1 MKYDI
6 IKAITSFLII
16 YLSGSRIMSNI
27 KTENEHQ
34 KQTTNNIQKKAAL
47 IWGTADIL
55 RGLYKPHEY
64 GKVILP
70 MTVIKRLHDTLLPT
84 RRAVLE
90 TVENVK
96 TIKVEQIK
104 NRKLTDASGYS
115 FYNTSN
121 FTLDTLLSDA
131 ENIEENFR
139 SFING
144 FSENVQDILENFE
157 FDKEITKM
165 QNNDALYSVIQEF
178 NSQKAYLGADTV
190 TSTDMGYIFE
200 ELVRRFS
207 ESYGEG
213 AGAHFTSRDIIYLM
227 TDILLIDEKPSD
239 KAIVRTIYDQTMGTS
254 QMLSAMMERIK
265 ALDANAD
272 VTTFGQELNPET
284 YAIAKADTMIRG
296 GNPDNMA
303 LGSTLSKDAFS
314 DYTFD
319 YLISNPPFGIDWKK
333 DQSAVKAEADLGEQG
348 RFGVGLPK
356 ISDGQLLFQ
365 LNGIAKLKDTGRMAI
380 IHNGSALFSGNAG
393 GGESEIRR
401 HVIMN
406 DWLEAIIQLPTDLF
420 YNTGISTYIWIIT
433 KNKTKERQG
442 KVQLLD
448 ASKAFVKRRKNI
460 GDKKVDID
468 KKRRELIVEAYGE
481 FANKIYTE
489 EDSVVESKVFNNDFF
504 GYQKVVVET
513 PLYDENGNVIR
524 KKNGKPEPDTSK
536 RDTEDIPLTEDID
549 TYINREVLPFNPDA
563 WVDKSKTKIGF
574 EIPFTRLFYKYES
587 PESSKDIAQRIQTL
601 EERIIKNF
609 KSLIDQRGEERDD

>member
-1 MKYDI
+1 
-6 IKAITSFLII
+6 
-16 YLSGSRIMSNI
+16 MSNI
-27 KTENEHQ
+27 KTETEHH

-84 RRAVLE
+84 RKAVLE
-90 TVENVK
+90 TVEKVK

-121 FTLDTLLSDA
+121 FTFDTLLSDA

-178 NSQKAYLGADTV
+178 NSQKADLGADTV

-207 ESYGEG
+207 ESYGED

-314 DYTFD
+314 GYTFD

-380 IHNGSALFSGNAG
+380 IHNGLALFSGNAG

-433 KNKTKERQG
+433 KNKSKERQG

-513 PLYDENGNVIR
+513 PLYDESGNVIR
-524 KKNGKPEPDTSK
+524 KKNGKQEPDTSK

-549 TYINREVLPFNPDA
+549 TYINREVLPFNPDV

-574 EIPFTRLFYKYES
+574 EIPFTRLFYKYQA

-609 KSLIDQRGEERDD
+609 EALIDQRGEEKND

>member
-1 MKYDI
+1 MVEQVTNEKMHHERM
-6 IKAITSFLII
+6 AI
-16 YLSGSRIMSNI
+16 NI
-27 KTENEHQ
+27 KE
-34 KQTTNNIQKKAAL
+34 KASL
-47 IWGTADIL
+47 IWNIADIL

-84 RRAVLE
+84 RDDVLAVSKSV
-90 TVENVK
+90 TN
-96 TIKVEQIK
+96 IKVVQIRD
-104 NRKLTDASGYS
+104 RKLTDASGYT
-115 FYNTSN
+115 FYNTSR
-121 FTLDTLLSDA
+121 FTFENLLSDP
-131 ENIEENFR
+131 ENIYDNFN
-139 SFING
+139 SFLNG
-144 FSENVQDILENFE
+144 FSENVRDILDNFE
-157 FDKEITKM
+157 FDKEISKM
-165 QNNDALYSVIQEF
+165 ANNDALFAVIQEF

-207 ESYGEG
+207 ESYGED

-227 TDILLIDEKPSD
+227 TDILLINEKPSD
-239 KAIVRTIYDQTMGTS
+239 KPIVRTIYDQTMGTS

-265 ALDANAD
+265 TLDANAD

-314 DYTFD
+314 GYTFD

-333 DQSAVKAEADLGEQG
+333 DQNAVKEEAELGENG
-348 RFGVGLPK
+348 RFGAGLPK

-393 GGESEIRR
+393 GGESAIREY
-401 HVIMN
+401 VIMN

-433 KNKTKERQG
+433 KNKNKERQG

-448 ASKAFVKRRKNI
+448 ASKAFAKRRKNI
-460 GDKKVDID
+460 GNKRVDI
-468 KKRRELIVEAYGE
+468 KKAQRELIVQAYGE

-489 EDSVVESKVFNNDFF
+489 DDSIVESKIFDNDFF

-513 PLYDENGNVIR
+513 PLYDESGNIIR

-574 EIPFTRLFYKYES
+574 EIPFTRLFYKYQA
-587 PESSKDIAQRIQTL
+587 PESSEVIAKRIKAL
-601 EERIIKNF
+601 EEKIVKNF
-609 KSLIDQRGEERDD
+609 EALSSNGVEELG

>member
-1 MKYDI
+1 
-6 IKAITSFLII
+6 
-16 YLSGSRIMSNI
+16 MSNI
-27 KTENEHQ
+27 KTETEHQ

-84 RRAVLE
+84 RKVVLE
-90 TVENVK
+90 TVEKVK

-121 FTLDTLLSDA
+121 FTFDTLLSDA

-139 SFING
+139 SFINA

-314 DYTFD
+314 GYTFD

-609 KSLIDQRGEERDD
+609 KSLIDQRGEEKND

>member
-1 MKYDI
+1 
-6 IKAITSFLII
+6 
-16 YLSGSRIMSNI
+16 MSNI

-84 RRAVLE
+84 REAVLE
-90 TVENVK
+90 TVEKVK
-96 TIKVEQIK
+96 SIKVEQIK

-121 FTLDTLLSDA
+121 FTFDTLLSDA

-207 ESYGEG
+207 ESYGED

-314 DYTFD
+314 GYTFD

-333 DQSAVKAEADLGEQG
+333 DQGAVKAEADLGEKG

-380 IHNGSALFSGNAG
+380 IHNGSALFSGKAG

-401 HVIMN
+401 YVIMN

-433 KNKTKERQG
+433 KNKNKERQG

-468 KKRRELIVEAYGE
+468 KKCRELIVEAYGE
-481 FANKIYTE
+481 FSNKVYTE
-489 EDSVVESKVFNNDFF
+489 DDSIVESKIFNNDFF

-513 PLYDENGNVIR
+513 PLYDESGNIIR

-549 TYINREVLPFNPDA
+549 TYINREVLPFNPDV

-574 EIPFTRLFYKYES
+574 EIPFTRLFYKYQA
-587 PESSKDIAQRIQTL
+587 PESSKDISQRIKTL

-609 KSLIDQRGEERDD
+609 ETLIN

>member
-1 MKYDI
+1 MGERFTNENI
-6 IKAITSFLII
+6 RNERMTT
-16 YLSGSRIMSNI
+16 NI
-27 KTENEHQ
+27 KE
-34 KQTTNNIQKKAAL
+34 KASL
-47 IWGTADIL
+47 IWSIADIL

-84 RRAVLE
+84 RDRVLE
-90 TVENVK
+90 VSK
-96 TIKVEQIK
+96 TLSNIKVAQIRD
-104 NRKLTDASGYS
+104 RKLTDTSGYK

-121 FTLDTLLSDA
+121 FTFNSLLSDPD
-131 ENIEENFR
+131 NIQENFYA
-139 SFING
+139 FLNG
-144 FSENVQDILENFE
+144 FSENVRDILDNFE
-157 FDKEITKM
+157 FDKEISKM
-165 QNNDALYSVIQEF
+165 TNNDALFAVIQEF

-207 ESYGEG
+207 ESYGED

-239 KAIVRTIYDQTMGTS
+239 KPIVRTIYDQTMGTS
-254 QMLSAMMERIK
+254 QMLSEMMERIK

-314 DYTFD
+314 GYTFD

-333 DQSAVKAEADLGEQG
+333 DQKAVKEEAELGEKG
-348 RFGVGLPK
+348 RFGAGLPK

-365 LNGIAKLKDTGRMAI
+365 LNGISKLKDTGRMAI

-393 GGESEIRR
+393 GGESAIREY
-401 HVIMN
+401 VIMN

-433 KNKTKERQG
+433 KNKVEERRG

-448 ASKAFVKRRKNI
+448 ASRAFVKRRKNI
-460 GDKKVDID
+460 GDKKVDIE
-468 KKRRELIVEAYGE
+468 KAQRELIVQAYGE
-481 FANKIYTE
+481 FANQIYIEGDTA
-489 EDSVVESKVFNNDFF
+489 VESKIFDNNFF
-504 GYQKVVVET
+504 GYRKVVVET
-513 PLYDENGNVIR
+513 PMYDEDGNIVR
-524 KKNGKPEPDTSK
+524 NKNGKATPDTSK
-536 RDTEDIPLTEDID
+536 RDTEDIPLTEDVD
-549 TYINREVLPFNPDA
+549 EYITREVLPFNPDA
-563 WVDKSKTKIGF
+563 WVDDSKTKIGY
-574 EIPFTRLFYKYES
+574 EIPFTRLFYKYQA
-587 PESSKDIAQRIQTL
+587 PENSETIAKRIKEL
-601 EERIIKNF
+601 EEKIVKNF
-609 KSLIDQRGEERDD
+609 ESLSGQDVEG

>member
-1 MKYDI
+1 MAEQVTNEK
-6 IKAITSFLII
+6 KHHERMA
-16 YLSGSRIMSNI
+16 MNI
-27 KTENEHQ
+27 KE
-34 KQTTNNIQKKAAL
+34 KASL
-47 IWGTADIL
+47 IWNIADIL

-70 MTVIKRLHDTLLPT
+70 MTVIKHLHDTLLPT
-84 RRAVLE
+84 RDDVLAVSKSV
-90 TVENVK
+90 TN
-96 TIKVEQIK
+96 IKVAQIRD
-104 NRKLTDASGYS
+104 RKLTDASGYT
-115 FYNTSN
+115 FYNTSR
-121 FTLDTLLSDA
+121 FTFENLLSDP
-131 ENIEENFR
+131 ENIYDNFN
-139 SFING
+139 SFLNG
-144 FSENVQDILENFE
+144 FSENVRDILDNFE
-157 FDKEITKM
+157 FDKEISKM
-165 QNNDALYSVIQEF
+165 ANNDALFAVIQEF
-178 NSQKAYLGADTV
+178 NSKKAYLGADTI

-207 ESYGEG
+207 ESYGED

-227 TDILLIDEKPSD
+227 TDLLLINEKPSD
-239 KAIVRTIYDQTMGTS
+239 KPIVRTIYDQTMGTS

-272 VTTFGQELNPET
+272 ATTFGQELNPGT

-314 DYTFD
+314 GYTFD

-365 LNGIAKLKDTGRMAI
+365 LNGITKLKDTGRMAI
-380 IHNGSALFSGNAG
+380 IHNGSALFSGKAG

-420 YNTGISTYIWIIT
+420 YNTGIATYIWIIT

-468 KKRRELIVEAYGE
+468 KKCRELIVEAYGE

-489 EDSVVESKVFNNDFF
+489 DDLVVESKIFNNDFF

-513 PLYDENGNVIR
+513 PLYDESGNVIR

-536 RDTEDIPLTEDID
+536 RDTEDIPLTEDVD
-549 TYINREVLPFNPDA
+549 TYINREVLPFNPDV

-587 PESSKDIAQRIQTL
+587 PESSKDIAQRIKAL
-601 EERIIKNF
+601 EDRIIKNF
-609 KSLIDQRGEERDD
+609 EKLIDQRGDERDD

>member
-96 TIKVEQIK
+96 TIKVEQSK

-121 FTLDTLLSDA
+121 FTFDTLLSDA

>member
-1 MKYDI
+1 
-6 IKAITSFLII
+6 
-16 YLSGSRIMSNI
+16 MSNI
-27 KTENEHQ
+27 KTETEHH

-84 RRAVLE
+84 RKAVLE
-90 TVENVK
+90 TVEKVK

-121 FTLDTLLSDA
+121 FTFDTLLSDA

-207 ESYGEG
+207 ESYGED

-314 DYTFD
+314 GYTFD

-433 KNKTKERQG
+433 KNKSKERQG

-513 PLYDENGNVIR
+513 PLYDESGNVIR
-524 KKNGKPEPDTSK
+524 KKNGKQEPDTSK

-549 TYINREVLPFNPDA
+549 TYINREVLPFNPDV

-574 EIPFTRLFYKYES
+574 EIPFTRLFYKYQA

-609 KSLIDQRGEERDD
+609 EALINQRGEEKND

>member
-1 MKYDI
+1 
-6 IKAITSFLII
+6 
-16 YLSGSRIMSNI
+16 MSNI

-84 RRAVLE
+84 RKAVLE
-90 TVENVK
+90 TVEKVK

-104 NRKLTDASGYS
+104 NRKLSDASGYS

-121 FTLDTLLSDA
+121 FTFDTLLSDA

-165 QNNDALYSVIQEF
+165 QSNDALYSVIQEF

-314 DYTFD
+314 GYTFD

-574 EIPFTRLFYKYES
+574 EVPFTRLFYKYQA
-587 PESSKDIAQRIQTL
+587 PESSNDISKRIKTL

-609 KSLIDQRGEERDD
+609 KSLIDQRGEEKND

>member
-1 MKYDI
+1 MVEQVTNEKMHHERM
-6 IKAITSFLII
+6 AI
-16 YLSGSRIMSNI
+16 NI
-27 KTENEHQ
+27 KE
-34 KQTTNNIQKKAAL
+34 KASL
-47 IWGTADIL
+47 IWNIADIL

-84 RRAVLE
+84 RDDVLAVSKSV
-90 TVENVK
+90 TN
-96 TIKVEQIK
+96 IKVVQIRD
-104 NRKLTDASGYS
+104 RKLTDASGYT
-115 FYNTSN
+115 FYNTSR
-121 FTLDTLLSDA
+121 FTFENLLSDPQ
-131 ENIEENFR
+131 NIYDNFN
-139 SFING
+139 SFLNG
-144 FSENVQDILENFE
+144 FSENVRDILDNFE
-157 FDKEITKM
+157 FDKEISKM
-165 QNNDALYSVIQEF
+165 ANNDALFAVIQEF

-207 ESYGEG
+207 ESYGED

-227 TDILLIDEKPSD
+227 TDILLINEKPSD
-239 KAIVRTIYDQTMGTS
+239 KPIVRTIYDQTMGTS

-265 ALDANAD
+265 TLDANAD

-314 DYTFD
+314 GYTFD

-333 DQSAVKAEADLGEQG
+333 DQNAVKEEAELGENG
-348 RFGVGLPK
+348 RFGAGLPK

-393 GGESEIRR
+393 GGESAIREY
-401 HVIMN
+401 VIMN

-433 KNKTKERQG
+433 KNKNKERQG

-448 ASKAFVKRRKNI
+448 ASKAFAKRRKNI
-460 GDKKVDID
+460 GNKRVDI
-468 KKRRELIVEAYGE
+468 KKAQRELIVQAYGE

-489 EDSVVESKVFNNDFF
+489 DDSIVESKIFDNDFF

-513 PLYDENGNVIR
+513 PLYDESGNIIR

-549 TYINREVLPFNPDA
+549 TYINREVLPFNPDG

-574 EIPFTRLFYKYES
+574 EIPFTRLFYKYQA
-587 PESSKDIAQRIQTL
+587 PESSEVIAKRIKAL
-601 EERIIKNF
+601 EEKIVKNF
-609 KSLIDQRGEERDD
+609 EALSSNGVEELG

>member
-1 MKYDI
+1 MAEQVTNEKMHHERM
-6 IKAITSFLII
+6 AI
-16 YLSGSRIMSNI
+16 NI
-27 KTENEHQ
+27 KE
-34 KQTTNNIQKKAAL
+34 KASL
-47 IWGTADIL
+47 IWNIADIL

-70 MTVIKRLHDTLLPT
+70 MTVIKHLHDTLLPT
-84 RRAVLE
+84 IDDVLAVSKSV
-90 TVENVK
+90 TN
-96 TIKVEQIK
+96 IKVAQIRD
-104 NRKLTDASGYS
+104 RKLTDASGYT
-115 FYNTSN
+115 FYNTSR
-121 FTLDTLLSDA
+121 FTFENLLSDP
-131 ENIEENFR
+131 ENIYDNFN
-139 SFING
+139 SFLNG
-144 FSENVQDILENFE
+144 FSENVRDILDNFE
-157 FDKEITKM
+157 FDKEISKM
-165 QNNDALYSVIQEF
+165 ANNDALFAVIQEF
-178 NSQKAYLGADTV
+178 NSKKAYLGADTI

-207 ESYGEG
+207 ESYGED

-227 TDILLIDEKPSD
+227 TDLLLINEKPSD
-239 KAIVRTIYDQTMGTS
+239 KPIVRTIYDQTMGTS

-314 DYTFD
+314 GYTFD

-333 DQSAVKAEADLGEQG
+333 DQSAVKAEADLGDKG

-380 IHNGSALFSGNAG
+380 IHNGSALFSGKAG

-420 YNTGISTYIWIIT
+420 YNTGIATYIWIIT

-468 KKRRELIVEAYGE
+468 KKCRELIVEAYGE

-489 EDSVVESKVFNNDFF
+489 DDLVVESKIFNNDFF

-513 PLYDENGNVIR
+513 PLYDESGNIIR

-549 TYINREVLPFNPDA
+549 TYINREVLPFNPDVWA
-563 WVDKSKTKIGF
+563 DKSKTKIGF
-574 EIPFTRLFYKYES
+574 EIPFTRLFYKYQA
-587 PESSKDIAQRIQTL
+587 PESSKDISQRIKTI

-609 KSLIDQRGEERDD
+609 ETLID

>member
-1 MKYDI
+1 MNK
-6 IKAITSFLII
+6 SE
-16 YLSGSRIMSNI
+16 
-27 KTENEHQ
+27 ENDK
-34 KQTTNNIQKKAAL
+34 KQTIVNVQEKASL
-47 IWGTADIL
+47 IWSTADIL

-84 RRAVLE
+84 RKAVIE
-90 TVENVK
+90 TVPKVKDINVDR
-96 TIKVEQIK
+96 IK

-115 FYNTSN
+115 FFNTSE
-121 FTLDTLLSDA
+121 FTFNTLLADA
-131 ENIEENFR
+131 ENIEDNFR
-139 SFING
+139 TYING
-144 FSENVQDILENFE
+144 FSNNVQDVLENFE

-207 ESYGEG
+207 ESYKEE

-227 TDILLIDEKPSD
+227 TDLLLVDEKASD
-239 KAIVRTIYDQTMGTS
+239 NVMVKTVYDQTMGTS
-254 QMLSAMMERIK
+254 QMLSAMSDRIK
-265 ALDANAD
+265 DLDANAD
-272 VTTFGQELNPET
+272 ITTYGQEINPET

-303 LGSTLSKDAFS
+303 LGSTLSKDAFTG
-314 DYTFD
+314 YTFD
-319 YLISNPPFGIDWKK
+319 YIISNPPFGIDWKK
-333 DQSAVKAEADLGEQG
+333 DKAAVLAEAELKEKG

-365 LNGIAKLKDTGRMAI
+365 LNGISKLKETGRMAI
-380 IHNGSALFSGNAG
+380 IHNGSALFAGNAG
-393 GGESEIRR
+393 GGESLIRQ
-401 HVIMN
+401 HVIEN
-406 DWLEAIIQLPTDLF
+406 DWLEGIVQLPTDLF
-420 YNTGISTYIWIIT
+420 YNTGIFTYVWIIT
-433 KNKTKERQG
+433 KNKPKHRKGQI
-442 KVQLLD
+442 QLID
-448 ASKAFVKRRKNI
+448 ASKAYSKRRKSI
-460 GDKKVDID
+460 GNKRVDID
-468 KKRRELIVEAYGE
+468 KEQRELIVQAYGE
-481 FANKIYTE
+481 FSNKTYIE
-489 EDSVVESKVFNNDFF
+489 GDIIVESKIFNNEFF

-513 PLYDENGNVIR
+513 PLYDERGQIVT
-524 KKNGKPEPDTSK
+524 KKNGKPEPNVNK
-536 RDTEDIPLTEDID
+536 RDTENIPLTEDIE

-587 PESSKDIAQRIQTL
+587 PESSKDIAQRIKNL

-609 KSLIDQRGEERDD
+609 EALIDQRGREKDD

>member
-1 MKYDI
+1 
-6 IKAITSFLII
+6 
-16 YLSGSRIMSNI
+16 MSKI

-70 MTVIKRLHDTLLPT
+70 MTAIKRLHDTLLPT
-84 RRAVLE
+84 REAVLE
-90 TVENVK
+90 TVEKVK

-121 FTLDTLLSDA
+121 FTFDTLLSDA

-139 SFING
+139 SFISG
-144 FSENVQDILENFE
+144 FSENVQDILKNFE

-165 QNNDALYSVIQEF
+165 QDNDALYSVIQEF

-207 ESYGEG
+207 ESYGED

-227 TDILLIDEKPSD
+227 TDILLIDEEPSD

-314 DYTFD
+314 GYTFD

-333 DQSAVKAEADLGEQG
+333 DQGAVKAEADLGEKG

-380 IHNGSALFSGNAG
+380 IHNGSALFSGKAG

-401 HVIMN
+401 YVIMN
-406 DWLEAIIQLPTDLF
+406 DWLEAIIQLPADLF

-433 KNKTKERQG
+433 KNKNKERQG

-460 GDKKVDID
+460 GDKKVEID

-481 FANKIYTE
+481 FSNKVYTE
-489 EDSVVESKVFNNDFF
+489 DDSIVESKIFNNDFF

-513 PLYDENGNVIR
+513 PLYDESGNIIR

-549 TYINREVLPFNPDA
+549 TYINREVLPFNPDV

-574 EIPFTRLFYKYES
+574 EIPFTRLFYKYQA
-587 PESSKDIAQRIQTL
+587 PESSKDISQRIKTI

-609 KSLIDQRGEERDD
+609 ETLID

>member
-1 MKYDI
+1 
-6 IKAITSFLII
+6 
-16 YLSGSRIMSNI
+16 MSNI

-84 RRAVLE
+84 RKAVLE

-121 FTLDTLLSDA
+121 FTFDTLLSDA

-157 FDKEITKM
+157 FDKEITKL

-178 NSQKAYLGADTV
+178 NSQKAYLGADIV

-207 ESYGEG
+207 ESYGED

-314 DYTFD
+314 GYTFD

-513 PLYDENGNVIR
+513 PLYDENGNVVR

-574 EIPFTRLFYKYES
+574 EIPFTRLFYKYQA
-587 PESSKDIAQRIQTL
+587 PESSKDIAQRIKTL

-609 KSLIDQRGEERDD
+609 EALIDQKGDEKND

>member
-1 MKYDI
+1 
-6 IKAITSFLII
+6 
-16 YLSGSRIMSNI
+16 MSNI
-27 KTENEHQ
+27 KTETEHH

-84 RRAVLE
+84 RKAVLE
-90 TVENVK
+90 TVEKVK

-121 FTLDTLLSDA
+121 FTFDTLLSDA

-207 ESYGEG
+207 ESYGED

-296 GNPDNMA
+296 ENPDNMA

-314 DYTFD
+314 GYTFD

-433 KNKTKERQG
+433 KNKSKERQG

-513 PLYDENGNVIR
+513 PLYDESGNVIR
-524 KKNGKPEPDTSK
+524 KKNGKQEPDTSK

-549 TYINREVLPFNPDA
+549 TYINREVLPFNPDV

-574 EIPFTRLFYKYES
+574 EIPFTRLFYKYQA

-609 KSLIDQRGEERDD
+609 EALIDQRGEEKND

>member
-1 MKYDI
+1 MVEQVTNEKMHHERM
-6 IKAITSFLII
+6 AI
-16 YLSGSRIMSNI
+16 NI
-27 KTENEHQ
+27 KE
-34 KQTTNNIQKKAAL
+34 KASL
-47 IWGTADIL
+47 IWNIADIL

-84 RRAVLE
+84 RDDVLAVSKSV
-90 TVENVK
+90 TN
-96 TIKVEQIK
+96 IKVVQIRD
-104 NRKLTDASGYS
+104 RKLTDASGYT
-115 FYNTSN
+115 FYNTSR
-121 FTLDTLLSDA
+121 FTFENLLSDP
-131 ENIEENFR
+131 ENIYDNFN
-139 SFING
+139 SFLNG
-144 FSENVQDILENFE
+144 FSENVRDILDNFE
-157 FDKEITKM
+157 FDKEISKM
-165 QNNDALYSVIQEF
+165 ANNDALFAVIQEF

-207 ESYGEG
+207 ESYGED

-227 TDILLIDEKPSD
+227 TDILLINEKPSD
-239 KAIVRTIYDQTMGTS
+239 KPIVRTIYDQTMGTS

-265 ALDANAD
+265 SLDANAD

-314 DYTFD
+314 GYTFD

-333 DQSAVKAEADLGEQG
+333 DQNAVKEEAELGENG
-348 RFGVGLPK
+348 RFGAGLPK

-365 LNGIAKLKDTGRMAI
+365 LNGISKLKDTGRMAI

-393 GGESEIRR
+393 GGESAIREY
-401 HVIMN
+401 VIMN

-433 KNKTKERQG
+433 KNKNKERQG

-448 ASKAFVKRRKNI
+448 ASKAFAKRRKNI
-460 GDKKVDID
+460 GNKRVDI
-468 KKRRELIVEAYGE
+468 KKAQRELIVQAYGE

-489 EDSVVESKVFNNDFF
+489 DDSIVESKIFDNDFF

-513 PLYDENGNVIR
+513 PLYDESGNIIR

-549 TYINREVLPFNPDA
+549 TYINREVLPFNPDV

-574 EIPFTRLFYKYES
+574 EVPFTRLFYKYQA
-587 PESSKDIAQRIQTL
+587 PESSEVIAKRIKAL
-601 EERIIKNF
+601 EEKIVKNF
-609 KSLIDQRGEERDD
+609 EALSSNGVEELG